1 MKRICLFLL
10 VLAMVF
16 SASCNKNDDNI
27 VSGSNTEAIIG
38 TWKLVEETTDGVSRT
53 LSDCEKQETY
63 IFGAEQLTHE
73 VFSGSGDD
81 SDDETDDETDDST
94 DDSTDD
100 NTDDETDEDSDDD
113 HDDDSDD
120 EEEDDDDRHN
130 KAEACNLLSQKLAFW
145 SNEGAYGYKFTYPDA
160 TENHNVIFTESN
172 NRFYFEKTETTNG
185 VTKVKRYVFQR
196 Q

>member
-10 VLAMVF
+10 VLVLAF

-27 VSGSNTEAIIG
+27 VGGSNTEAIIG
-38 TWKLVEETTDGVSRT
+38 TWKLVEESTDGVSRT
-53 LSDCEKQETY
+53 LTDCEKQETY

-73 VFSGSGDD
+73 VYSGSGDD
-81 SDDETDDETDDST
+81 NDDDGSDDETDDETDDGS
-94 DDSTDD
+94 
-100 NTDDETDEDSDDD
+100 DDETDDESDDD

-120 EEEDDDDRHN
+120 EGDDEGDDDDDKN
-130 KAEACNLLSQKLAFW
+130 KVETCNLLSQKLAFW
-145 SNEGAYGYKFTYPDA
+145 SNEGTNGYKFIYTDL
-160 TENHNVIFTESN
+160 TENYNVIFTESN
-172 NRFYFEKTETTNG
+172 NKFYFEKTETVNG